1 MRGGGYLGCWA
12 DCWLAVLL
20 WEGYCRWGGGGSIAP
35 PRPSIIAIWC
45 IPLAAD
51 CKTLIFDVE
60 YVLLLKCNI
69 KSKIVQGLLF
79 KSSKTSHCQK
89 RILIKLKGES
99 NAELDRQSFRIAT
112 SHSLINF
119 WFVPSQQKQRPV
131 NCEQQMRCH
140 IGRPFTQG
148 ELNDERSKVS
158 DGEIRA
164 SESDRV
170 VLWLSWLALNSTSQ
184 CVYYTSQV
192 YGWVLTQHSTH
203 PPTWLSELSFSIT
216 Y

>member
-60 YVLLLKCNI
+60 YVLLLKCKI
-69 KSKIVQGLLF
+69 KSKLVQELLF
-79 KSSKTSHCQK
+79 KSLNTLHCQWS
-89 RILIKLKGES
+89 LNIKLKGELS
-99 NAELDRQSFRIAT
+99 VELDRQSFRIAMSRT
-112 SHSLINF
+112 VWKMFDLYHPNKNSD
-119 WFVPSQQKQRPV
+119 PSTVQ
-131 NCEQQMRCH
+131 QQMRCQL
-140 IGRPFTQG
+140 GRPFTHG
-148 ELNDERSKVS
+148 ELNGERSKVS
-158 DGEIRA
+158 GGESRA
-164 SESDRV
+164 TESDRV
-170 VLWLSWLALNSTSQ
+170 GLRLSWLALNSTSQ

-192 YGWVLTQHSTH
+192 YGWELTQHS
-203 PPTWLSELSFSIT
+203 TWLSELSFSIT